1 MAVTDR
7 TPRSRIQTGH
17 PSAPHHRRR
26 PPGRLRSRPRRT
38 ASFGRRW
45 PAPEPNTPGTLSLAS
60 DRPFAPAC
68 RDALRPDDG
77 HDSPTS
83 PGRVSPATKPTTP
96 ALAHNLYRPPA
107 APSLPL
113 EMTARLPVDPDKPWA
128 PAHPRT
134 CQTCKSRN
142 RPRATPAIPPTPTT
156 VRPTPAKPTAP
167 KFLSAFIRVHPR
179 QKYSCLPRQHS
190 DRTTSPRRNA
200 MRPER
205 KSAQPDRPPPPRR
218 QHLNLPPPHGEPAH
232 PPPRT
237 Q

>member
-179 QKYSCLPRQHS
+179 SSAAEILLPSAPTQRPDHVAPPQRHAPRAQKRPARPTA
-190 DRTTSPRRNA
+190 TT
-200 MRPER
+200 
-205 KSAQPDRPPPPRR
+205 PPATLEPPT
-218 QHLNLPPPHGEPAH
+218 PAW
-232 PPPRT
+232 
-237 Q
+237 